1 MIMILCQTH
10 RFTSPAETDEV
21 YYDSATVTPR
31 TSRSRIPVAVS
42 NMKSDQGP
50 GQGSKSRSVTQVGEI
65 K

>member
-31 TSRSRIPVAVS
+31 TSRSRIPVAIS
-42 NMKSDQGP
+42 NKSDQ